1 MDSSSDEESPS
12 KNSIPHPVSNQG
24 CSLLRG
30 SLQGPSWSGKG
41 RAVLGGSCLS
51 KGGRRQGLDS
61 YPCTDG
67 PQWGHPGP
75 VGTAVGETGRR
86 QGAEGGRE
94 KKRDEQTG
102 SRIHVTAFANGR
114 TVLSTI
120 FSSEGERH
128 RKKKKKNP
136 DCAIPKA
143 TWKTSTF

>member
-1 MDSSSDEESPS
+1 M
-12 KNSIPHPVSNQG
+12 
-24 CSLLRG
+24 
-30 SLQGPSWSGKG
+30 
-41 RAVLGGSCLS
+41 
-51 KGGRRQGLDS
+51 
-61 YPCTDG
+61 
-67 PQWGHPGP
+67 
-75 VGTAVGETGRR
+75 
-86 QGAEGGRE
+86 AEGKDSTLTHVQMVLSGVIQDLLAQPWERQAGGKEQRE
-94 KKRDEQTG
+94 EERKKRDEQTG